1 MAKTKSRS
9 AGYWRQRAEAVSK
22 SQHKDADKAVREAER
37 YFTEA
42 KLSVQKEIEAWYAR
56 YAKENGISL
65 AEARKRLDAR
75 ELEEF
80 KWTVDQYIAAAQ
92 NGDLSPEWIRKLK
105 AASDRVH
112 IDRLD
117 AVLLKIQAELERC
130 YGKYEDTVEDHLKKV
145 VEDGYLK
152 TSYDIQKGL
161 GAGWDIAGIDSDA
174 LDKIISKPW
183 TTDNRTF
190 RDRIWTDKQQLVNYI
205 HQDLTQAVMRGDSL
219 QKMTDRM
226 AERLDVPRHKAA
238 RLIHTETSYFR
249 AESAKLSYEELD
261 VDEVEIIGTLDNLTC
276 SVCGSMD
283 GQKIKPKDMQPGIT
297 VPPFHPNCRCTTAPV
312 DEFGDD
318 EDTRVARNEDG
329 ETYEVP
335 ADMTFEEWKK
345 QFVDN

>member
-1 MAKTKSRS
+1 MAMKSKD
-9 AGYWRQRAEAVSK
+9 YWRQRAEAVAK
-22 SQHKDADKAVREAER
+22 SQHKDADKAVRQAER
-37 YFTEA
+37 YFREA
-42 KLSVQKEIEAWYAR
+42 ALSIRKEIEAWYAR
-56 YAKENGISL
+56 YSFENGISL
-65 AEARKRLDAR
+65 AEARKQLDAR

-80 KWTVDQYIAAAQ
+80 RWTVEQYIEAAT
-92 NGDLSPEWIRKLK
+92 NGDLSEEWIRKLK
-105 AASDRVH
+105 RASARVH
-112 IDRLD
+112 IDRLE
-117 AVLLKIQAELERC
+117 AVELKIQAELERC
-130 YGKYEDTVEDHLKKV
+130 YGQYESTVEDHLKNV

-152 TSYDIQKGL
+152 TCYDIQKGL

-183 TTDNRTF
+183 TTDSRTF
-190 RDRIWTDKQQLVNYI
+190 RDRIWQDKKQLVGYI

-219 QKMTDRM
+219 QQMTDRM
-226 AERLDVPRHKAA
+226 SERLDVPRHKAA

-249 AESAKLSYEELD
+249 AESAKMSYEELD

-283 GQKIKPKDMQPGIT
+283 GQTLAAKDMQPGIT

-335 ADMTFEEWKK
+335 ADMTFEEWKT